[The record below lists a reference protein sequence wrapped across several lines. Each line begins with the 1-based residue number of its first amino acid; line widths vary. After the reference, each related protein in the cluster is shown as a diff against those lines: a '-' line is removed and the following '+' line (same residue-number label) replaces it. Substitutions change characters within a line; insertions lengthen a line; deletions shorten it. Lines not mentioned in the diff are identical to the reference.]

1 MQVVCAVITN
11 SEGKIFAARRAEG
24 KSFEGYW
31 EFPGGK
37 VEEGEEADQALA
49 RELEEELG
57 LSLMIGASI
66 HKLAWENKSGAF
78 ELEAFHVNDSL
89 EKLNLQDH
97 DSHAWFTVDELLGI
111 ELMVADIALLPHV
124 EAFLEN

>member
-89 EKLNLQDH
+89 ENLNLLDH
-97 DSHAWFTVDELLGI
+97 DSHDWFTVDELLGI
-111 ELMVADIALLPHV
+111 ELMVADIALLPHI

>member
-78 ELEAFHVNDSL
+78 ELEAFHISDEL
-89 EKLNLQDH
+89 AGLKLQDH
-97 DSHAWFTVDELLGI
+97 DKYDWFSIEELLGI
-111 ELMVADIALLPHV
+111 ELMVADIALLSHI
-124 EAFLEN
+124 EKFLGA